1 MNIQFRDLIKNAPL
15 SPGIYKMYD
24 GDGSL
29 LYVGKAKNLYNRL
42 HQYVD
47 ISKLE
52 MHKQVMRLLVQRVE
66 WETTLNESDAL
77 ILEQKLIKTLKPKYN
92 IMLTDGKMYPMLA
105 LTKHEYPR
113 LLKFRGKISQKKD
126 VFGPYPSVHALNETI
141 KTIQRVCKLRTCTN
155 TFMNNRTRPCLLYQ
169 IGRCSAPCCIVQ
181 TDYDKNVQLARRI
194 LTGDSEPIIE
204 DLTHQ
209 MKKFSDE
216 MDFENAAIIRDKISA
231 LTKTTNRGIRQNP
244 SYTPNLQWDKNVN
257 DLEKWLGLKLNCVGV
272 FDNSHLFG
280 KQPVGAMI
288 AFGHDGFIKSSY
300 RHFKLHDAA
309 RAGNDIA
316 MMEEFVTRAINDGPK
331 LDLIIVDGGPAQWNI
346 ATKVSNNRIPIL
358 GVTKGVVRNGDEHFI
373 MPDGSENHEL
383 PKDSALFLLL
393 RTVRDEAHRFVIT
406 YHRAIR
412 AKQLTASVLDEIDGI
427 GQVRKK
433 QLLQHYGTVRAIMD
447 ADLKSLIHVPGL
459 GKSAA
464 QKIYAYFHSDML

>member
-24 GDGSL
+24 GDGNL
-29 LYVGKAKNLYNRL
+29 LYVGKAKNLSARL
-42 HQYVD
+42 HQYID

-113 LLKFRGKISQKKD
+113 ILKFRGKISQKKD

-141 KTIQRVCKLRTCTN
+141 KTLQRVCKLRTCTN

-169 IGRCSAPCCIVQ
+169 IGRCSAPCCITQ

-204 DLTHQ
+204 DLTRQ

-216 MDFENAAIIRDKISA
+216 MNFENAAIIRDKISA
-231 LTKTTNRGIRQNP
+231 LTNTTNRGIRQNP
-244 SYTPNLQWDKNVN
+244 SYTPNLQWDNNVN

-300 RHFKLHDAA
+300 RHFKLRDFA

-346 ATKVSNNRIPIL
+346 ANKVSNNRIPVL

-383 PKDSALFLLL
+383 PKDSPLFLLL

-406 YHRAIR
+406 YHRTIR
-412 AKQLTASVLDEIDGI
+412 AKQLTASVLDEIEGI
-427 GQVRKK
+427 GQIRKK

-447 ADLKSLIHVPGL
+447 ADLKSLLLVPGL
-459 GKSAA
+459 GKTAA
-464 QKIYAYFHSDML
+464 KKIYAYFHSDML